1 MNDWRAGVL
10 PLRPAFLHNTQS
22 GPFTRR
28 IRHSIARDWFRK
40 KYPSGLYC
48 PTVDEKDAQKAL
60 KEILR
65 WDPDCLMIG
74 GGDGTVH
81 HLLQWDLPENLPLR
95 IVPLGTGNVLGF
107 NLYGR
112 GGLKPALNMDPLLPR
127 QVALGQWGRHY
138 FVLMAGIG
146 FDGRAVSL
154 LSPTLKK
161 LLGSTGYLVAAAK
174 ALLQWKAMDAT
185 IRCFRQNVPDDAAHE
200 PNGERH
206 RVTDWKT
213 KWLVARRF
221 PVYFPPFPLTK
232 MSSVFSDTLSV
243 DLFTG
248 KTRLEFLLY
257 LLERAF
263 FPQHPSSRGVSLFA
277 QRVDLMSPVLG
288 HLDGE
293 PLLSGESLSMSLK
306 KATFL
311 FSENSLRR
319 WPIPNSANLG
329 KSWTGRGRRSLS

>member
-1 MNDWRAGVL
+1 MNDWRAGFI
-10 PLRPAFLHNTQS
+10 PLRPAFLHNIQT
-22 GPFTRR
+22 GPFYRR
-28 IRHSIARDWFRK
+28 FRHSIARDWFRK
-40 KYPSGLYC
+40 QYPSGLYC
-48 PTVDEKDAQKAL
+48 PTVDEEDAQKAL
-60 KEILR
+60 REILR

-95 IVPLGTGNVLGF
+95 IIPLGTGNVLGF

-112 GGLKPALNMDPLLPR
+112 GGLKPALNKDPLLPH
-127 QVALGQWGRHY
+127 QVPLGQWGRHY

-154 LSPTLKK
+154 LSPTFKN
-161 LLGSTGYLVAAAK
+161 LLGSTGYLVAGAK

-185 IRCFRQNVPDDAAHE
+185 IRCFNKNDSDKPASE
-200 PNGERH
+200 TNGELH

-221 PVYFPPFPLTK
+221 PIYFPPFPLTNGTF
-232 MSSVFSDTLSV
+232 VFSSTLCV

-248 KTRLEFLLY
+248 ETRLEFLRY

-263 FPQHPSSRGVSLFA
+263 LPQRPSTRGVSLFA
-277 QRVDLMSPVLG
+277 QRVELISPVPG

-293 PLLSGESLSMSLK
+293 PLLSGDSLSMSLK

-319 WPIPNSANLG
+319 WPVPKSANSKDGFPCPETL
-329 KSWTGRGRRSLS
+329 